1 MINVHNNLFNHYLY
15 RYSDWFIFLLL
26 QIMLQWTQAC
36 IYVFKL
42 VHLSST
48 KKNYDFRSYIQVF
61 NPFWVY
67 FVYCIKVIHSFFCMS
82 LSSFPNTVYWKV
94 CPFSII
100 YFWFFCHK
108 FINHTYLGL
117 CLSVGF
123 IYSLFPWSGYI
134 FSCQY
139 NIILMNIAL

>member
-1 MINVHNNLFNHYLY
+1 MYITIYLIINLS

-48 KKNYDFRSYIQVF
+48 KKNYDFGSYIQDF

-67 FVYCIKVIHSFFCMS
+67 FVYCIKQWSIHSFVMS
-82 LSSFPNTVYWKV
+82 LSSFPNTIYWKV
-94 CPFSII
+94 WPFSII

-108 FINHTYLGL
+108 FVNHIYLGL
-117 CLSVGF
+117 FLSVGF
-123 IYSLFPWSGYI
+123 IYSLFHQSGYI

-139 NIILMNIAL
+139 NIILMNIVL